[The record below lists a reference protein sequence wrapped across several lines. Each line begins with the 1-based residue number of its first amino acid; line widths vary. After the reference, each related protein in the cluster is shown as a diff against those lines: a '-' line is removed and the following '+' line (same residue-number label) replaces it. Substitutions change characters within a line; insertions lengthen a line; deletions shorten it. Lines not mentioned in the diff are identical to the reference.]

1 MFKEFEFIHKNIRF
15 TKVPIKIVIENYCDF
30 EHVNYVHKTCFKYSN
45 VVKRSKNLTLLEYGV
60 FHIPPIPISTDYIM
74 LHEFIPPN
82 KIIHISRRN
91 NSRKFVKGEII
102 FESKN
107 GGTQITQYHKTTLPF
122 FFKPFVKILIILL
135 DRWSNIVWKEDSDMI
150 VDRDKFIKSGNKDGS
165 HCGKWVIIDGRP
177 KWEFYKRIEE
187 N

>member
-1 MFKEFEFIHKNIRF
+1 MFKEFKFIHKNIRF

-150 VDRDKFIKSGNKDGS
+150 VDRNKFIKSGNKDSS